1 MSKLWSQIR
10 RALRP
15 SPDGIVTFT
24 IGGWIG
30 TGIWAAV
37 LWGRNAPLG
46 SVLGYIITVAVCM
59 YGAMVI
65 AFVKQKALHRRQYED
80 AGWRLKTAKS
90 EIDAAEARRAFA
102 ERLLEASE
110 DRVRTLEAQLNV
122 MKKRRTSRRYYPPA
136 ARPNNRSQRASD
148 YTR

>member
-1 MSKLWSQIR
+1 MSNLWSQIR

-30 TGIWAAV
+30 AGIWAAV
-37 LWGRNAPLG
+37 LWGRNTPLG

-65 AFVKQKALHRRQYED
+65 AFVKQRALYRHQYED
-80 AGWRLKTAKS
+80 AGWRLKIAKS
-90 EIDAAEARRAFA
+90 EVDAAEAKRAFA
-102 ERLLEASE
+102 ERLLDASE
-110 DRVRTLEAQLNV
+110 NKVRALEAQLDV
-122 MKKRRTSRRYYPPA
+122 VKRRRSARSRQFKHYGGVR
-136 ARPNNRSQRASD
+136 
-148 YTR
+148 